1 MPCGIHHLAMPIA
14 SLPHDAVRFFYFTE
28 VHMRE
33 PVNHSDDGL
42 IKMVDKWSNRLM
54 IVVVLIPFI
63 VSFGALQDLASANG
77 VNYPFMYPLMIDL
90 SLIIFNLVALRS
102 SLHGERNLYAW
113 ALVLMATIISVAL
126 NVVHAPR
133 TVLAMFMAALPPLF
147 ILAAFHL
154 VVTRIEH
161 SARRNKT
168 IISLEKLRQNVAVL
182 ESEIEQLTVQKE
194 TLTRE
199 ISSKDEQIANLSE
212 QITNYKNELDHLERE
227 QSQNESI
234 VTRQEKL
241 HALLNESETK
251 LTQAEL
257 AEKLGVSISTVRRD
271 LQSLNGKVS

>member
-1 MPCGIHHLAMPIA
+1 M
-14 SLPHDAVRFFYFTE
+14 
-28 VHMRE
+28 
-33 PVNHSDDGL
+33 
-42 IKMVDKWSNRLM
+42 
-54 IVVVLIPFI
+54 
-63 VSFGALQDLASANG
+63 G

-113 ALVLMATIISVAL
+113 ALVLIATVISVAL

-133 TVLAMFMAALPPLF
+133 TLLAMFMAALPPLF

-168 IISLEKLRQNVAVL
+168 ISSLEKLRQEMTVL
-182 ESEIEQLTVQKE
+182 KSDVEQLTAQNDM
-194 TLTRE
+194 LTRE
-199 ISSKDEQIANLSE
+199 ISLKSEQLANLDE
-212 QITNYKNELDHLERE
+212 QITNYKSELNRLQRE
-227 QSQNESI
+227 QSQNESV

-241 HALLNESETK
+241 YALLNESEPK

-257 AEKLGVSISTVRRD
+257 ADKLGVSISTIRRD